1 MEHPGCGT
9 GRIVDGCGRMAT
21 STSSSGSG
29 IFPFELVRPELERV
43 ETSIREQVRGF
54 DPAIEPYVAYICNTS
69 GKRIRP
75 ALAILVGGAVN
86 GASDDHVKLGVIL
99 ELIHMA
105 TLVHDD
111 IIDGA
116 NTRRMVPTANA
127 KWGNSLSVLLG
138 DALFS
143 HALTLATDFNSIDI
157 CRKVGKASREV
168 CQGEIIQTQRRFD
181 LTFSKADYFRVIEMK
196 TGALFAAATGLAAK
210 LSGLD
215 EAAEERLYAY
225 GMKLGTA
232 YQIYDDCLDLVGSEE
247 VVGKTLRT
255 DLIKGKL
262 TLPILNLLE
271 TASESQRIK
280 LNKRILDQEPLD
292 LPVLLGIAEYE
303 GAIESAVDTGLN
315 LLAECREDLAPLG
328 KSDYTEALVQ
338 ITRFL
343 GGLLEKCRR

>member
-1 MEHPGCGT
+1 MR
-9 GRIVDGCGRMAT
+9 RIVDAYCSTVIMALFSIPT
-21 STSSSGSG
+21 RNDL
-29 IFPFELVRPELERV
+29 FPFELVRPQLERV
-43 ETSIREQVRGF
+43 EASIRDQVRGF
-54 DPAIEPYVAYICNTS
+54 DPAIEPYVSYVCNTS

-75 ALAILVGGAVN
+75 ALAILVGGATGGVT
-86 GASDDHVKLGVIL
+86 DDHVKLGVIL

-116 NTRRMVPTANA
+116 VTRRMVPTANA
-127 KWGNSLSVLLG
+127 KWGNALSVLLG

-143 HALTLATDFNSIDI
+143 HALTLATDFDSIDI
-157 CRKVGKASREV
+157 CRKVGTAAREV
-168 CQGEIIQTQRRFD
+168 CQGEIIQNQRRFD
-181 LTFSKADYFRVIEMK
+181 LTFTKAEYFRMIGRK
-196 TGALFAAATGLAAK
+196 TGALFAAATGLAGK
-210 LSGLD
+210 LSRLDD
-215 EAAEERLYAY
+215 EAEARLAAY

-232 YQIYDDCLDLVGSEE
+232 YQIYDDCLDLVGSEA

-255 DLIKGKL
+255 DLLKGKL

-271 TASESQRIK
+271 TASEPQRIK

-303 GAIESAVDTGLN
+303 GAIESAVDTALGL
-315 LLAECREDLAPLG
+315 LGQCREDLAPFG
-328 KSDYTEALVQ
+328 KSAHTNALRQ

-343 GGLLEKCRR
+343 AGLLEKCRR

>member
-1 MEHPGCGT
+1 MN
-9 GRIVDGCGRMAT
+9 
-21 STSSSGSG
+21 SSPSNAPSSL
-29 IFPFELVRPELERV
+29 FPTELVKPHLEEV
-43 ETSIREQVRGF
+43 ETAIRQQVRDF
-54 DPAIEPYVAYICNTS
+54 DPAIEPYVSYVCNTS

-75 ALAILVGGAVN
+75 TLAILVGGASGGV
-86 GASDDHVKLGVIL
+86 HEHHLKLGVIM

-116 NTRRMVPTANA
+116 DTRRMVPTANA

-143 HALTLATDFNSIDI
+143 HALTLATEFGSVEI
-157 CRKVGKASREV
+157 CSKVGEASRQV

-181 LTFSKADYFRVIEMK
+181 LTFNKRDYFKVIGMK
-196 TGALFAAATGLAAK
+196 TGALFAASCGLAAH
-210 LSGLD
+210 LAGRADDL
-215 EAAEERLYAY
+215 EEPLYDY
-225 GMKLGTA
+225 GMKLGTV
-232 YQIYDDCLDLVGSEE
+232 YQIYDDCLDLVGSED

-255 DLIKGKL
+255 DLVKGKL

-280 LNKRILDQEPLD
+280 LNKRILAEEPLD

-303 GAIESAVDTGLN
+303 GAIESAVDTAIGL
-315 LLAECREDLAPLG
+315 LGECREDLGLLAA
-328 KSDYTEALVQ
+328 SDHAEALEQ

-343 GGLLEKCRR
+343 EGLLNECRR

>member
-1 MEHPGCGT
+1 MWNLGPVRLT
-9 GRIVDGCGRMAT
+9 MAAIHT
-21 STSSSGSG
+21 PPPSSAL
-29 IFPFELVRPELERV
+29 FPFELVRPELERV
-43 ETSIREQVRGF
+43 EVSIREQVRAF
-54 DPAIEPYVAYICNTS
+54 DPAVEPYVAYICNTS

-75 ALAILVGGAVN
+75 ALAILVGGAIGGVT
-86 GASDDHVKLGVIL
+86 DDHLKIGIIL

-111 IIDGA
+111 IMDGA

-127 KWGNSLSVLLG
+127 KWGNALSVLLG
-138 DALFS
+138 DVLFS

-157 CRKVGKASREV
+157 CRKVGNAAREV

-181 LTFSKADYFRVIEMK
+181 LTFTKAEYFRVIEMK
-196 TGALFAAATGLAAK
+196 TGALFAAATGLSAN

-215 EAAEERLYAY
+215 ADAEARLYSY

-255 DLIKGKL
+255 DLLKGKL

-271 TASESQRIK
+271 TASEAQRMK

-292 LPVLLGIAEYE
+292 LPILLGIAEYE
-303 GAIESAVDTGLN
+303 GAIESAVDTAMN

-328 KSDYTEALVQ
+328 QSIHSDALAQ
-338 ITRFL
+338 ITWFL
-343 GGLLEKCRR
+343 AGLLEKCRR

>member
-1 MEHPGCGT
+1 MT
-9 GRIVDGCGRMAT
+9 ATQSSLRDGL
-21 STSSSGSG
+21 
-29 IFPFELVRPELERV
+29 FPKSLIRRQLDRV
-43 ETSIREQVRGF
+43 ESSIRDQVRAF
-54 DPAIEPYVAYICNTS
+54 DPAVEPYVAYICDTP

-75 ALAILVGGAVN
+75 TLALLVGGAA
-86 GASDDHVKLGVIL
+86 GGSTDDHVKLGVIV

-116 NTRRMVPTANA
+116 ETRRMEPTANA

-143 HALTLATDFNSIDI
+143 HALTLATDFDSIDI
-157 CRKVGKASREV
+157 CRKVGHAAREV
-168 CQGEIIQTQRRFD
+168 CQGEILQTQRRFD
-181 LTFSKADYFRVIEMK
+181 LTFTKADYFKVIGMK
-196 TGALFAAATGLAAK
+196 TGALFAIASGLAAK

-215 EAAEERLYAY
+215 EDAETQLHAY

-247 VVGKTLRT
+247 SAGKTLRT
-255 DLIKGKL
+255 DLLKGKL

-280 LNKRILDQEPLD
+280 LNRRILNQEPLD

-303 GAIESAVDTGLN
+303 GAVESAVDTGLQ
-315 LLAECREDLAPLG
+315 LIDECRSGLDCLPPSPHRDALDQIGRYLADLFA
-328 KSDYTEALVQ
+328 
-338 ITRFL
+338 
-343 GGLLEKCRR
+343 KCRR

>member
-1 MEHPGCGT
+1 
-9 GRIVDGCGRMAT
+9 MAD
-21 STSSSGSG
+21 STSPSVRSDL
-29 IFPFELVRPELERV
+29 FPFELVRPELEKV
-43 ETSIREQVRGF
+43 EIAIREQVRAF

-75 ALAILVGGAVN
+75 ALAILVGGATGGVT
-86 GASDDHVKLGVIL
+86 GDHLKIGVIL

-111 IIDGA
+111 IMDGA

-127 KWGNSLSVLLG
+127 KWGNALSVLLG

-181 LTFSKADYFRVIEMK
+181 LTFTKAEYFRIIEMK
-196 TGALFAAATGLAAK
+196 TGALFAAATGLAAN

-215 EAAEERLYAY
+215 EAAEERLFSY

-271 TASESQRIK
+271 TASEAQRMK

-303 GAIESAVDTGLN
+303 GAIESAVDTALG
-315 LLAECREDLAPLG
+315 LLAESREDLAVLG
-328 KSDYTEALVQ
+328 NSVHSDALAQ
-338 ITRFL
+338 ITWFL
-343 GGLLEKCRR
+343 AGLLEKCRR